1 MNKLFFLPII
11 FTLLLFNSCEIE
23 DECKDCTPQVNWTWD
38 DILTADELQDLN
50 ESYQDLGYEDA
61 DDYYNSLYQFE
72 TEEFCGE
79 DLQDAEDY
87 NESTLGAFSLT
98 YDCQ

>member
-1 MNKLFFLPII
+1 MKKLFFLPLI
-11 FTLLLFNSCEIE
+11 FTLVLFASCEIE
-23 DECKDCTPQVNWTWD
+23 DECKDCTPQINWLWD
-38 DILTADELQDLN
+38 DMLTADELQDLN
-50 ESYQDLGYEDA
+50 EAYQALGYEDA

-79 DLQDAEDY
+79 DLQDAEDFNDSVSGVY
-87 NESTLGAFSLT
+87 SFT